1 MLGDKKI
8 SNELSNQTLGS
19 GLSKFF
25 KRQELRY
32 LIYGSTVVVMPKTL
46 TSTTA
51 LAAELDQSGIYK
63 RKVINS
69 VKRKDDSNVTF
80 LIQSNKTGSINDGN
94 SAGTT
99 VRSQQMALQT
109 SRTPNFMA
117 ILAELFTTF
126 FKNNSKGEASF
137 NFSALCHF

>member
-8 SNELSNQTLGS
+8 SKELSNQTLGS

-80 LIQSNKTGSINDGN
+80 LI
-94 SAGTT
+94 
-99 VRSQQMALQT
+99 
-109 SRTPNFMA
+109 
-117 ILAELFTTF
+117 
-126 FKNNSKGEASF
+126 
-137 NFSALCHF
+137 